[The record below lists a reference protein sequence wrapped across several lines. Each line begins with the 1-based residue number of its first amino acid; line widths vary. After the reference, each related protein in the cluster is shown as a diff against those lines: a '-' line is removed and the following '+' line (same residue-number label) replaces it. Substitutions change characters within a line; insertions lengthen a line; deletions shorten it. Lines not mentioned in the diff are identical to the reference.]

1 MSRGVPV
8 NSATADKSEQEA
20 LDPFDFAP
28 HFALNGRASDFAKAT
43 PDKSQGKQDRFHG
56 NDRELVC
63 RAHPTFLLTGWGR
76 EFIMSGEEC
85 VKLKKG
91 IPEDSIVITKEE
103 ILKVLAKNEPE
114 LQKRFKVS
122 KMALFGSYAR
132 GDQQPNSDVD
142 ILVEVDPSIGLEF
155 VTLAERIEKLLGV
168 SVDLVSSRAVN
179 SRAMKYI
186 EPELI
191 YV

>member
-1 MSRGVPV
+1 MGERIYNAGRRVRCITGFQPV
-8 NSATADKSEQEA
+8 IPRPGWPWYVVE
-20 LDPFDFAP
+20 
-28 HFALNGRASDFAKAT
+28 GKA
-43 PDKSQGKQDRFHG
+43 
-56 NDRELVC
+56 
-63 RAHPTFLLTGWGR
+63 
-76 EFIMSGEEC
+76 M
-85 VKLKKG
+85 
-91 IPEDSIVITKEE
+91 ITKEE
-103 ILKVLAKNEPE
+103 ILKTLAKDKPE

-132 GDQQPNSDVD
+132 GDQQENSDVD